1 MYFCLSIFRYK
12 GTVNS
17 LKPVLSKLGIWFREQ
32 AHTESELLRL
42 AEANNGWFTHE
53 SVAKSFQSHGS
64 SLQDELVDKWLDA
77 YQLPDAILADSGKRI
92 GIIMAGNLPLVGLHD
107 MLCAL
112 VAGHKVAVKTSRDDT
127 VLPKRVVQEI
137 ESIEPALKG
146 RIEFVEGKLG
156 DVDALIAT
164 GSSNTMRY
172 FDAYFGHIPHVF
184 RTQRTG
190 VAVLDGEESPDE
202 LKGLGDDM
210 FTHFGLG
217 CRSTTKV
224 FLPTDF
230 DLDRCFAAWVPWSFL
245 ANNNKYANNYDYH
258 KAIWLL
264 NREELIENGF
274 LLVKEDENW
283 VSPVGTLFVE
293 RYDDVG
299 ELIKKLSDY
308 KDGLQLVTSR
318 SGATEFTKELS
329 ALAPSISQQDLG
341 LAQCPSLSDY
351 ADGVDSVEFLLKI

>member
-1 MYFCLSIFRYK
+1 M
-12 GTVNS
+12 NS
-17 LKPVLSKLGIWFREQ
+17 LKPVLTKLGTWFREK
-32 AHTESELLRL
+32 ALEESELLIM
-42 AEANNGWFTHE
+42 AEANNGWFTKE
-53 SVAKSFQSHGS
+53 SVLQAFKSHGEALRKES
-64 SLQDELVDKWLDA
+64 VEKWFEG
-77 YQLPDAILADSGKRI
+77 YNLPDAINANSGKRI

-112 VAGHKVAVKTSRDDT
+112 ISGHNVAVKLSRDDAI
-127 VLPKRVVQEI
+127 LPKRVVQEI
-137 ESIEPALKG
+137 ETIEPSLKG
-146 RIEFVEGKLG
+146 RIEFIDGKLG
-156 DVDALIAT
+156 DVDAIIAT

-172 FDAYFGHIPHVF
+172 FEAYFGHLPHVF
-184 RTQRTG
+184 RSQRTG
-190 VAVLDGEESPDE
+190 VAVLDGAESNEE
-202 LKGLGDDM
+202 LKKLGDDM

-224 FLPTDF
+224 FLPSDF
-230 DLDRCFAAWVPWSFL
+230 DLDRCFAAWVSWGFL

-274 LLVKEDENW
+274 LLVKEDESW

-293 RYDDVG
+293 RYDDSG
-299 ELIKKLSDY
+299 ELVKKIAEY
-308 KDGLQLVTSR
+308 KDGLQIVTSR
-318 SGATEFTKELS
+318 SGAIEFTKELT
-329 ALAPSISQQDLG
+329 ALAPDIAQQDLG

>member
-1 MYFCLSIFRYK
+1 
-12 GTVNS
+12 
-17 LKPVLSKLGIWFREQ
+17 
-32 AHTESELLRL
+32 
-42 AEANNGWFTHE
+42 
-53 SVAKSFQSHGS
+53 
-64 SLQDELVDKWLDA
+64 
-77 YQLPDAILADSGKRI
+77 
-92 GIIMAGNLPLVGLHD
+92 
-107 MLCAL
+107 
-112 VAGHKVAVKTSRDDT
+112 VAVKTSRDDT

-190 VAVLDGEESPDE
+190 VAVLDGEESEEE
-202 LKGLGDDM
+202 LKMLGEDM

-230 DLDRCFAAWVPWSFL
+230 DLDRCFSAWVSWSFL

-318 SGATEFTKELS
+318 SGAMDFTKELS
-329 ALAPSISQQDLG
+329 VLAPSISQQDLG
-341 LAQCPSLSDY
+341 MAQCPSLCDY